1 MWGCAHM
8 HAGACTGPKHQI
20 PQELPD
26 VLLGFG
32 LNHWASSPASLW
44 CILIAMSR
52 ADFKIDKPH
61 THLIYL
67 EDLIWEK

>member
-1 MWGCAHM
+1 M

-20 PQELPD
+20 PWELPD
-26 VLLGFG
+26 VLLGLG
-32 LNHWASSPASLW
+32 LNCWASSLAPLL

-52 ADFKIDKPH
+52 ADFKIDRPH

-67 EDLIWEK
+67 EDLIREK